1 MKQLSALS
9 LAIGVL
15 GAIATWAFLTFG
27 GVLIWAAFIS
37 WGCFFHCGGDDAALR
52 NTIIGTVFGSLVA
65 TIAALIILGVPL
77 ADKLSLPVWAGIV
90 VGATVWV
97 ICIAANIKAFSV
109 IPANVYG
116 YAATFAYL
124 LQTPDR
130 LNTAALT
137 SLSMNNAFIAVAI
150 SLVIGALLG
159 YVSGK
164 LGAALMSK
172 AAHA

>member
-1 MKQLSALS
+1 MKQLTALS

-15 GAIATWAFLTFG
+15 GAVATWGFLTFG
-27 GVLIWAAFIS
+27 GVVIWAAFIA

-52 NTIIGTVFGSLVA
+52 NTIVSNIFGSLVA
-65 TIAALIILGVPL
+65 AIAALIILSVPL

-97 ICIAANIKAFSV
+97 ICIAANIKAVSV

-116 YAATFAYL
+116 YAATFAFL

-130 LNTAALT
+130 LSVDALT
-137 SLSMNNAFIAVAI
+137 SIGMNNAFIAV
-150 SLVIGALLG
+150 SVSMVIGALFG
-159 YVSGK
+159 YASGK
-164 LGAALMSK
+164 LGSALMSK
-172 AAHA
+172 VATA